1 MKNFWNC
8 FFTDSADLAEILPR
22 CTSFWR
28 SMSIWDLKEIILVG
42 FLIYSGL
49 GHTALRTT
57 AYLSGDFSR
66 KWWSSCAKRFSACF
80 LKSKI
85 FAEFKLDFICRSIFG
100 IFSDILIIYGYTYL
114 ISFLEI
120 FLKKLLLRNH
130 EPSLQGCQQWKNHSW
145 VCSFEASYKR
155 IKPTINHFKKL

>member
-8 FFTDSADLAEILPR
+8 FFTNSADRAEILPR

-28 SMSIWDLKEIILVG
+28 SMSIWDLKELILVE
-42 FLIYSGL
+42 FLIYTGL
-49 GHTALRTT
+49 GHTTLRTT

-66 KWWSSCAKRFSACF
+66 KWWSSCTKSFPACF
-80 LKSKI
+80 LKFKI

-114 ISFLEI
+114 ISFLEN
-120 FLKKLLLRNH
+120 L
-130 EPSLQGCQQWKNHSW
+130 
-145 VCSFEASYKR
+145 
-155 IKPTINHFKKL
+155 FKKIIAKKSRTKPPRVSAMKEPFMGL